1 MVHGGGVC
9 EPEGEWGKEP
19 RLGVPSFVSKRAV
32 VAHNCFIPRSEELYT
47 AVLCLLS
54 EYNNHWVNRLW
65 FTTCDGCH
73 DTTSP
78 EKKKAYFGRR
88 GLFRVPSISFLLS
101 PIRNKILLRG
111 GRKDKG
117 EGTTSH
123 TNMDEEL
130 KKPDKVLKALQ
141 ALKPLF
147 TRTAMDFTAG
157 PCVQIQILQV
167 LEYF

>member
-1 MVHGGGVC
+1 MVGACASQRANGARSQG
-9 EPEGEWGKEP
+9 WGCP
-19 RLGVPSFVSKRAV
+19 PLFPNAQSWLITASSQDQRNFTQ
-32 VAHNCFIPRSEELYT
+32 LYSACCQNT
-47 AVLCLLS
+47 IIIG
-54 EYNNHWVNRLW
+54 LW

-123 TNMDEEL
+123 TNMEEEL

>member
-1 MVHGGGVC
+1 MVAMTRR
-9 EPEGEWGKEP
+9 PQK
-19 RLGVPSFVSKRAV
+19 
-32 VAHNCFIPRSEELYT
+32 
-47 AVLCLLS
+47 
-54 EYNNHWVNRLW
+54 
-65 FTTCDGCH
+65 
-73 DTTSP
+73 
-78 EKKKAYFGRR
+78 KKKAYFGRR